1 MNTQMTLKLP
11 QSLHDQT
18 DHAEARLP
26 IMVAKKSVAHRVDV
40 NLCENR
46 LPIGRRRGGLPRDGE
61 QPEASG
67 FAL

>member
-26 IMVAKKSVAHRVDV
+26 IMVAKKPVAHRGGV

-46 LPIGRRRGGLPRDGE
+46 LPISGRRGGLPRNSE
-61 QPEASG
+61 RPKASG
-67 FAL
+67 FTL

>member
-26 IMVAKKSVAHRVDV
+26 IMVAKKPVAHRVGV

-46 LPIGRRRGGLPRDGE
+46 LLIGRRRGALPRDSE
-61 QPEASG
+61 RPEASR
-67 FAL
+67 FTL